1 MEHNKQNLQEGE
13 YVILDKGKANS
24 SEVVIFKLT
33 PLQMF
38 ATVYSVEKT
47 DEGSVKQ
54 SDMWD
59 VMTSRLSK
67 LEQEIILVPCAF
79 CDGQIDLAKEEHC
92 PKCNHS
98 VFEDPKPPTDF
109 MVLVNRVAL
118 QLCDV
123 NHKTG
128 GHGDLSD
135 LGNEIGIAIGEY
147 HEENNLQYD
156 IKDFI
161 NGLKHGLS
169 LTNGTH
175 G

>member
-1 MEHNKQNLQEGE
+1 MARTDGITIVPCKFCDGE
-13 YVILDKGKANS
+13 IDLSKGKYCPKCGVNA
-24 SEVVIFKLT
+24 V
-33 PLQMF
+33 
-38 ATVYSVEKT
+38 
-47 DEGSVKQ
+47 
-54 SDMWD
+54 
-59 VMTSRLSK
+59 R
-67 LEQEIILVPCAF
+67 EIILVPCAF
-79 CDGQIDLAKEEHC
+79 CDGQIDLGKEEIC

-98 VFEDPKPPTDF
+98 HFEDPTPPSDF

-161 NGLKHGLS
+161 SGLKHGLS